1 MRAEAQH
8 PRDRPVL
15 APTRPPWILITEFIK
30 DVSPLLPDPCHFQDY
45 DRSIIPLTLVH
56 ACTPPE
62 ALSEQDLRRGQGLKL
77 DTQRAQPAMRPS
89 FMRHGAAGVPRLPR
103 TLR

>member
-15 APTRPPWILITEFIK
+15 APTRPPWLLITEFIK
-30 DVSPLLPDPCHFQDY
+30 EVLPLLSDPCHFQDY
-45 DRSIIPLTLVH
+45 DRSMFPLILVH

-62 ALSEQDLRRGQGLKL
+62 ALSEQDLGRRQGL
-77 DTQRAQPAMRPS
+77 
-89 FMRHGAAGVPRLPR
+89 
-103 TLR
+103 TLNT